1 MKLEIEDIEHIADLA
16 RLHLTDEEKERYA
29 DQLSAVFD
37 YIGMLNEVDTTGVAE
52 TCQVT
57 GLEDVVREDVAV
69 ESDEET
75 RKKII
80 GQFPNKI
87 GKLLKV
93 KAVFSAE

>member
-1 MKLEIEDIEHIADLA
+1 MKLEIEDIELIADLA

-37 YIGMLNEVDTTGVAE
+37 YISMLNEVDTTGVAE

-57 GLEDVVREDVAV
+57 ELEDVVREDVVAQ
-69 ESDEET
+69 SDEET

-80 GQFPNKI
+80 AQFPDKVGN
-87 GKLLKV
+87 LLKV
-93 KAVFSAE
+93 KAVFDN

>member
-37 YIGMLNEVDTTGVAE
+37 YISMLNEVDTTGVAE

-57 GLEDVVREDVAV
+57 ELEDVVREDVVA

-80 GQFPNKI
+80 AQFPDKVGN
-87 GKLLKV
+87 LLKV
-93 KAVFSAE
+93 KAVFDN

>member
-1 MKLEIEDIEHIADLA
+1 MKLDISDIEHIADLA

>member
-1 MKLEIEDIEHIADLA
+1 MKLDISDIEHIATLA

-37 YIGMLNEVDTTGVAE
+37 YIGMLDEVDTTGVAE

-57 GLEDVVREDVAV
+57 GLEDVVREDVAS
-69 ESDEET
+69 ECDEET

-80 GQFPNKI
+80 AQFPAKVGN
-87 GKLLKV
+87 LLKV
-93 KAVFSAE
+93 KAVFTAE

>member
-1 MKLEIEDIEHIADLA
+1 MKLDISDIEHIADLA

-37 YIGMLNEVDTTGVAE
+37 YISMLNEVDTTGVAE

-57 GLEDVVREDVAV
+57 ELEDVVREDVVA

-80 GQFPNKI
+80 AQFPDKVGN
-87 GKLLKV
+87 LLKV
-93 KAVFSAE
+93 KAVFDN